1 MRRAAWL
8 LILLPACGL
17 DTAIENENLIDD
29 TRLMRADLEMRQLK
43 NDLEQHHA
51 LRGEWPEDWS
61 TVRRSGMDPWG
72 GEYVFEIEGSNAVVH
87 SAGPDGVHETG
98 DDLST
103 R

>member
-1 MRRAAWL
+1 MRRVAWL
-8 LILLPACGL
+8 LFLLPACGIE
-17 DTAIENENLIDD
+17 TQIENENLIGD
-29 TRLMRADLEMRQLK
+29 TRLLRAEMEMRQLK

-51 LRGEWPEDWS
+51 LRGEWPADWI

-72 GEYVFEIEGSNAVVH
+72 SEYTFEVEGSDAVVY
-87 SAGPDGVHETG
+87 SAGPDREHETA